1 LLHASLALESMTL
14 NVGRGEAVDSE
25 LLPDADGIRGVR
37 NFAVGQLERKVKAH
51 AGVTH
56 GGRLGVCWGR
66 PGLNGSGI
74 GAILTARAD
83 ENR

>member
-1 LLHASLALESMTL
+1 MPSFFLTSMGYEVSGTLLFWLS
-14 NVGRGEAVDSE
+14 GVD
-25 LLPDADGIRGVR
+25 AT
-37 NFAVGQLERKVKAH
+37 AQ

-56 GGRLGVCWGR
+56 GGSPGVFWGR

-83 ENR
+83 ENRWEV